1 MTSILIVFLIIII
14 VGPIIAVLTYKN
26 KEEMKE
32 HNRKEFEKQREKLK
46 IEENRIAEIQQAL
59 IDKYGQPTKII
70 NINAWKTYDPKK
82 YIIVFA
88 EQSIVYLD
96 GQEMAFEDISS
107 FKIID
112 NYEIKHGE
120 VYGELDTDTDDDSLI
135 GRSIG
140 GAVLGGAVGAII
152 GASTASK
159 NTTAYYSQEN
169 DQLIHNYILI
179 AGTKS
184 FSKPTIQI
192 RIGDNWKLASEI
204 EVIFNLILEKNK

>member
-1 MTSILIVFLIIII
+1 MTSILIVFSIIII
-14 VGPIIAVLTYKN
+14 VGPIIVVLIYKN
-26 KEEMKE
+26 KEKMKE
-32 HNRKEFEKQREKLK
+32 LNRKEFEKQREKLK
-46 IEENRIAEIQQAL
+46 IEENRIAEIQQTL

-70 NINAWKTYDPKK
+70 NINTWKTYDPKK

-88 EQSIVYLD
+88 EQSVVYLD
-96 GQEMAFEDISS
+96 SQEIAFEDISS

-120 VYGELDTDTDDDSLI
+120 KYGEFDTDTDTGSLI

-140 GAVLGGAVGAII
+140 GAVIGGGVGAII

-159 NTTAYYSQEN
+159 NTTASYYQEN

-179 AGTKS
+179 VGTKN

-192 RIGDNWKLASEI
+192 KIGDNWKLASEI
-204 EVIFNLILEKNK
+204 EVVFNLILEKNK